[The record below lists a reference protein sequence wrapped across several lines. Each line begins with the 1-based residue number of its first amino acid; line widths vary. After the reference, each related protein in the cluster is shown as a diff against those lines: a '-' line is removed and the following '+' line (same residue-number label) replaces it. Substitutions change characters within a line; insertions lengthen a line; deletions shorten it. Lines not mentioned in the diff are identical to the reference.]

1 MFSPAARGRFY
12 AVLEPRSLRPR
23 AAGLNGTVGIFTA
36 PLRLTGILH
45 PVAEP
50 SQTLLAHLIEL
61 LEALNCGAALLDRHG
76 AFVYLN
82 QRLGEMMQRDPTA
95 LRGKLVIDYYSDPS
109 DREMLADRLNH
120 FGASHEMEFYLP
132 LPDGTRLPVI
142 TSARA
147 LPGEAY
153 RLVTLID
160 ISKQKEAERS
170 LRDQYEFIVK
180 MSDTVLN
187 QALDLKHYSSDL
199 EIRVKERTAE
209 LHAANMDA
217 IYMLAEAAE
226 AKDQDTGRHV
236 RRIQAYS
243 RALALQLKL
252 PEPQAQEIGYSSIL
266 HDVGKLHIPD
276 RILTKPA
283 ALDHEERVIMQSHTL
298 VGERILSPRE
308 FFAMARSIAR
318 SHHENWDGSGYPDR
332 LKGEEIPLPA
342 RIVHIVDVYDALINP
357 RCYKDPWDNDRATAF
372 IGDEAG
378 RMFDPDITT
387 AFLAMVGESDLI
399 HR

>member
-1 MFSPAARGRFY
+1 MAGNGNS
-12 AVLEPRSLRPR
+12 EP
-23 AAGLNGTVGIFTA
+23 
-36 PLRLTGILH
+36 
-45 PVAEP
+45 
-50 SQTLLAHLIEL
+50 LLSHLIEL
-61 LEALNCGAALLDRHG
+61 LDALNCGAALLDRSG

-82 QRLGEMMQRDPTA
+82 QRLGVMMQRDPNA
-95 LRGKLVIDYYSDPS
+95 LLGQHVIDFYDDPS
-109 DREMLADRLNH
+109 DHKMLADRLNH
-120 FGASHEMEFYLP
+120 FGSSHEMEFYLP

-160 ISKQKEAERS
+160 ISKQKEAEQS

-199 EIRVKERTAE
+199 EIRVQERTAE

-266 HDVGKLHIPD
+266 HDVGKLHVPD

-283 ALDHEERVIMQSHTL
+283 ALDPQERIEMQGHTI
-298 VGERILSPRE
+298 VGEKILSPRE
-308 FFAMARSIAR
+308 FFAMSRAIAR

-332 LKGEEIPLPA
+332 LAAENIPLAA
-342 RIVHIVDVYDALINP
+342 RIVHTVDVYDALTKQ
-357 RCYKDPWDNDRATAF
+357 RCYKHPWENDRAVAF
-372 IGDEAG
+372 IADEAG
-378 RMFDPDITT
+378 RMFDPEMTR
-387 AFLAMVGESDLI
+387 AFCAMVGEAHLLT
-399 HR
+399 R